1 MLQAVSLSTSL
12 PVVSSG
18 YYLYSTSKWKT
29 SSLRLET
36 SVRLTVTVYSPTR
49 KLTVDRFSTGIG
61 WKLVEKSFVEI
72 AHDRKENPIFIS
84 VVEAFPL
91 ITRPCF
97 LGTSTWVQLQSL
109 KEKTFVSLG
118 LIRLGTVA
126 KSLPGT
132 VAGYRVYCLF
142 RSYSEYSRNTTF
154 GPIGVLALSIPPRC
168 P

>member
-1 MLQAVSLSTSL
+1 MVLCFVQ
-12 PVVSSG
+12 
-18 YYLYSTSKWKT
+18 
-29 SSLRLET
+29 
-36 SVRLTVTVYSPTR
+36 
-49 KLTVDRFSTGIG
+49 IG

-126 KSLPGT
+126 KKF
-132 VAGYRVYCLF
+132 AGYSCRVQGIL
-142 RSYSEYSRNTTF
+142 
-154 GPIGVLALSIPPRC
+154 PISVLLGVFS
-168 P
+168 

>member
-49 KLTVDRFSTGIG
+49 ELTVDRFSTGIG

-84 VVEAFPL
+84 VVEAFPP
-91 ITRPCF
+91 IVRPCF
-97 LGTSTWVQLQSL
+97 LGTFTW
-109 KEKTFVSLG
+109 
-118 LIRLGTVA
+118 
-126 KSLPGT
+126 LPG
-132 VAGYRVYCLF
+132 
-142 RSYSEYSRNTTF
+142 YS
-154 GPIGVLALSIPPRC
+154 C
-168 P
+168 